1 MKRPIDYLFQLGR
14 YLVYPTKLIPKYY
27 KPFKQTE
34 MTLNDF
40 QQRAL
45 GTAIYPANQRLIY
58 PTLGLAG
65 EAGEV
70 ANKVKK
76 ILRDNNGEIT
86 DEICENIAGELGDV
100 LWYVAVTARDLGMS
114 LEQIASANI
123 QKLEDRKKRGTLGG
137 NGDKR

>member
-1 MKRPIDYLFQLGR
+1 
-14 YLVYPTKLIPKYY
+14 
-27 KPFKQTE
+27 
-34 MTLNDF
+34 MTLNDY

-58 PTLGLAG
+58 PSLGLAG

-76 ILRDNNGEIT
+76 ILRDNNGQIT

-123 QKLEDRKKRGTLGG
+123 QKLEDRQKRGTLGG